1 VDFHPRQQQHA
12 GLGPR
17 ESQEGVERGTS
28 QPEDDSEESSDVGS
42 ALDAIESVF
51 EQVPAEERAQLAEVV
66 LAASRTA
73 SWSGILPPPGEFRK
87 YSPEV
92 QERML
97 SWNDSFTS
105 DESARQDKL
114 VAAEVAEAERGPRR
128 SLWVVFTCLGLA
140 ALSIF
145 WEDNVAG
152 ARDFA
157 HTEVRSQS
165 SRDDASSEGRSQR
178 EPERGD

>member
-1 VDFHPRQQQHA
+1 
-12 GLGPR
+12 
-17 ESQEGVERGTS
+17 
-28 QPEDDSEESSDVGS
+28 
-42 ALDAIESVF
+42 
-51 EQVPAEERAQLAEVV
+51 
-66 LAASRTA
+66 
-73 SWSGILPPPGEFRK
+73 
-87 YSPEV
+87 
-92 QERML
+92 ML